1 MKPLAYLPAL
11 LLLAACA
18 PQENTAP
25 ASAPAAA
32 PTVAASQPAASAA
45 STAAQPDAQWVG
57 RYYGVLPC
65 ASCEGIETTLIL
77 QEDGS
82 YLLTETAP
90 AVYRKNRWPI
100 HLAQAA
106 RNIPARQSRRRA
118 ALPNRQ
124 RPDLGAGC
132 RRQTSGRRTGQPLH
146 PEADRQSALTRKEI
160 RPWIGQTI
168 SGSLYACPRIRKAT

>member
-32 PTVAASQPAASAA
+32 STVAASQPAEPAASAA
-45 STAAQPDAQWVG
+45 ATAAQPDAQWIG

-77 QEDGS
+77 HEDGS
-82 YLLTETAP
+82 YLLTETYKQRQP
-90 AVYRKNRWPI
+90 FTETTDGRFTWRKPQEVFQLDKAGGERLYQIGNGQIWALDADGKQVEGE
-100 HLAQAA
+100 LA
-106 RNIPARQSRRRA
+106 NLYI
-118 ALPNRQ
+118 LK
-124 RPDLGAGC
+124 
-132 RRQTSGRRTGQPLH
+132 QTVSQF
-146 PEADRQSALTRKEI
+146 
-160 RPWIGQTI
+160 
-168 SGSLYACPRIRKAT
+168 

>member
-32 PTVAASQPAASAA
+32 STVAASQPAEPAASAA
-45 STAAQPDAQWVG
+45 ATAAQPDAQWIG

-82 YLLTETAP
+82 YRLTETYKQRQP
-90 AVYRKNRWPI
+90 FTEKTEGRFTWRKPQEVFQLDKAGGERLYQIGNGQIWALDADGKQVEGE
-100 HLAQAA
+100 LA
-106 RNIPARQSRRRA
+106 NLYI
-118 ALPNRQ
+118 LK
-124 RPDLGAGC
+124 
-132 RRQTSGRRTGQPLH
+132 QTVSQL
-146 PEADRQSALTRKEI
+146 
-160 RPWIGQTI
+160 
-168 SGSLYACPRIRKAT
+168 

>member
-18 PQENTAP
+18 PQDNAAP
-25 ASAPAAA
+25 ASTPA
-32 PTVAASQPAASAA
+32 AA

-82 YLLTETAP
+82 YQLTETYKQRQPFTEETAGRFTW
-90 AVYRKNRWPI
+90 RKPQEIFQLDKAGGERLYQIGNGQIWALDADGKQVEGE
-100 HLAQAA
+100 LA
-106 RNIPARQSRRRA
+106 NLYI
-118 ALPNRQ
+118 LK
-124 RPDLGAGC
+124 
-132 RRQTSGRRTGQPLH
+132 QTASQP
-146 PEADRQSALTRKEI
+146 
-160 RPWIGQTI
+160 
-168 SGSLYACPRIRKAT
+168 